1 MSNEKSFLIP
11 VSWTVYSTI
20 RVEADSLEEALDTAL
35 RKCDRIPISSECEY
49 VDASYVIEN
58 DIDMLKAAQDYADIS
73 DIIIKKD
80 GTIIS

>member
-20 RVEADSLEEALDTAL
+20 RVEADSLEDALEIAL
-35 RKCDRIPISSECEY
+35 KKCDRIPISSECEY
-49 VDASYVIEN
+49 VDDSYVIES
-58 DIDMLKAAQDYADIS
+58 DIDMLKCAQDSADVSGIV
-73 DIIIKKD
+73 IKKD